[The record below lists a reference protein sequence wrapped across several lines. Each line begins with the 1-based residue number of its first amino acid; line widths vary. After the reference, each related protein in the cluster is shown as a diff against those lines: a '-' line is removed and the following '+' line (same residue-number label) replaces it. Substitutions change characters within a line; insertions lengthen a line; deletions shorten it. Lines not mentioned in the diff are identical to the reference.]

1 MVLIIRRKL
10 HVYQR
15 LKVQQRFGGAQV
27 FEFFYRNVSIF
38 SHPCTISPAPSP
50 SESSPKGNEP
60 ELFEKKCSGVFQ
72 KYRMVCFACA

>member
-27 FEFFYRNVSIF
+27 FEFFLPERIDLL
-38 SHPCTISPAPSP
+38 SPVYDQPGP
-50 SESSPKGNEP
+50 
-60 ELFEKKCSGVFQ
+60 
-72 KYRMVCFACA
+72 FAKREFTERK